1 MKKSF
6 ASITYR
12 RRFVYKKLFIVVAM
26 YHKEKKNQSK
36 NAQYLHIFGNLQ
48 KFKYLISIKN
58 SNYFINDSI
67 YLIKY

>member
-1 MKKSF
+1 M
-6 ASITYR
+6 TYR
-12 RRFVYKKLFIVVAM
+12 GHFVYKKLFIVVAI

-36 NAQYLHIFGNLQ
+36 NAQCLHIFRNLQ